1 MAPWPAP
8 STAVTVLLNP
18 ILSVTQGLGAFYRGH
33 TTQPNYKYATRD
45 PDHLLVF
52 EEGPVARYKR
62 PDCDMTCVASLT
74 GYWMTGTAE

>member
-1 MAPWPAP
+1 MARWPPP
-8 STAVTVLLNP
+8 STVTVLLNP

-52 EEGPVARYKR
+52 EEGPVA
-62 PDCDMTCVASLT
+62 
-74 GYWMTGTAE
+74 G